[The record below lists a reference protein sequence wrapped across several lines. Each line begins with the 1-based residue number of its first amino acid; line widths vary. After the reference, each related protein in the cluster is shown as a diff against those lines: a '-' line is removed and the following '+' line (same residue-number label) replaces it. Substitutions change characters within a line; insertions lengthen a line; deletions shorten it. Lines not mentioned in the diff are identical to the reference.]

1 MALRYAERVKEAT
14 SNNPATSSTPFD
26 LGGARTG
33 FRGFVA
39 AIGNAVR
46 CVYCAQKVDANGNPA
61 GAWEIAVGT
70 VTDDAP
76 DTLSRE
82 YLVASSTGDFI
93 DWSATGEN
101 SSPDAFI
108 VSHGAISPAYGLSP
122 VVADGARWFI
132 PWVGSGAASAFV
144 STTQTFF
151 HCLDVPQPA
160 LIKGLRINVTTAQAG
175 QNARLMAY
183 EDRSGLPHSRVL
195 EGTVSLGA
203 TGLASFVPGTPVF
216 FAGGRLWLA
225 LQQSGTTSQ
234 ISSSTGSPGVQG
246 GMGTV
251 YGPQAGSFGAST
263 LGFRCTSQGYADGSL
278 NPWTEALVPNDNAT
292 SQPIVQIQLEYL

>member
-1 MALRYAERVKEAT
+1 MAIRYADRVKETT
-14 SNNPATSSTPFD
+14 SNKPATSATDFD
-26 LGGARTG
+26 LSGAKIG

-39 AIGNAVR
+39 GIGNAAR

-70 VTDDAP
+70 VTDAAT

-82 YLVASSTGDFI
+82 YLISSSSGSFI

-101 SSPDAFI
+101 TSPDVFI
-108 VSHGAISPAYGLSP
+108 VNHASIVPAAGLSP
-122 VVADGARWFI
+122 VGADGARWFA
-132 PWVGSGAASAFV
+132 PFLGTGGGGAFV

-160 LIKGLRINVTTAQAG
+160 LIKALRISVTTAQAG

-183 EDRSGLPHSRVL
+183 GDRAGTPYNLVI
-195 EGTVSLGA
+195 EGTISIAA
-203 TGLASFVPGTPVF
+203 TGLTTLTPGSPAF

-225 LQQSGTTSQ
+225 IQQSGTSSQ
-234 ISSSTGSPGVQG
+234 LSSTTGSPGVQAG
-246 GMGTV
+246 VGTV
-251 YGPQAGSFGAST
+251 YGSQSGSLGAAT
-263 LGFRCTSQGYADGSL
+263 LGLRCTTQGYADGAL
-278 NPWTEALVPNDNAT
+278 NPWTEALTQNDNVTAH
-292 SQPIVQIQLEYL
+292 PIVQVQLEYL